1 MHRKRGTPPHLRLL
15 DILIGAR
22 VAKGLTQAELAE
34 RLERP
39 QSYVSKVETGERRL
53 DVVEMIYLCR
63 EIDVDPVELVEAVA
77 LVVEESQPRKVTR
90 RSRHGPPEQ
99 KQEGRRGPRKKR

>member
-15 DILIGAR
+15 EILIGAR

-39 QSYVSKVETGERRL
+39 QSSVSKVETGERRL
-53 DVVEMIYLCR
+53 DLVEMIYLCR

-77 LVVEESQPRKVTR
+77 LVVEESQPSKPAS
-90 RSRHGPPEQ
+90 RSRHQ
-99 KQEGRRGPRKKR
+99 SRVKKHEGRRGSRKQ

>member
-15 DILIGAR
+15 DILISAR

-34 RLERP
+34 RLDRP

-77 LVVEESQPRKVTR
+77 LVVEESRSNKALRDPRRAPAER
-90 RSRHGPPEQ
+90 RTG
-99 KQEGRRGPRKKR
+99 GRRGPREKR